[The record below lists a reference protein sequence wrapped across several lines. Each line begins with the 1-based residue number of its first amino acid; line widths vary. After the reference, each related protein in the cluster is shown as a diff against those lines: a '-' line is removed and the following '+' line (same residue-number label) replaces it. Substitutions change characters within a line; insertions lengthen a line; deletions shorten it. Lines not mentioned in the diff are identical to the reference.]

1 MFLLILAV
9 NAAGWGIY
17 VLCVMPHHFNYQGVG
32 GSRGLGVGLGVAITA
47 WFLGFRHA
55 FDADH
60 ISCIDNTTRKL
71 MADGKRP
78 LGSGFFFSFGHS
90 TIVVAVGVGITF
102 AARAVFGAVVNPSST
117 FETAGG
123 TAGTLV
129 SAGFLYLI
137 AVLNLIVLVGIFK
150 VFRDMR
156 RGTYDEQELE
166 AQLQARGLM
175 YRFFGRFM
183 KSINHTWQLY
193 FVGLVFGI
201 GFDTATEVVLLSA
214 TAYAAIQGL
223 PYYAV
228 LALPFLFSGGMMLFD
243 TLDGCFMNFAYGWA
257 FARPVRKVYY
267 NLVITGLSIGA
278 AFIIGTIEILGLLTT
293 EHTCAA
299 ASGRSWPTS
308 ISTSPGS
315 ASPHYSSPSGPPP
328 SPIGGGATLKP
339 AGGPPSPPRASPGT
353 GDGQTSEPGTE
364 ASETG
369 VAPAKRR
376 RRPAKRRRRPA
387 KRRRRPA
394 RSDTALRQ
402 RSPRRLWLAE
412 LGVVNVERL
421 VRDEQ
426 EGHVVVLGRAVLH
439 LQPLGEPHEA
449 ARAEGTGVRPQNAVE
464 DVHAVGTVVRVPLI
478 GESCEV
484 LHLHHRHTGVWILD
498 ELFRREIAVELV
510 NVADLPRHG
519 VGVPAMHLTR

>member
-1 MFLLILAV
+1 MQQAPGGELEADGRSRLRRMVADLSGREWGRVASMFVFILAV

-17 VLCVMPHHFNYQGVG
+17 VLCVMPHHIDYHGYG
-32 GSRGLGVGLGVAITA
+32 GSSGLGIGLGVAITA

-78 LGSGFFFSFGHS
+78 LGTGFFFSFGHS
-90 TIVVAVGVGITF
+90 TIIVAVGVGITI

-117 FETAGG
+117 YETAGG
-123 TAGTLV
+123 AAGTLV

-137 AVLNLIVLVGIFK
+137 ALLNLIVLAGIFK

-156 RGTYDEQELE
+156 RGTYNETELE

-183 KSINHTWQLY
+183 KSITHTWQLY

-201 GFDTATEVVLLSA
+201 GFDTATEVVLLAA

-228 LALPFLFSGGMMLFD
+228 LALPALFSGGMMLFD

-278 AFIIGTIEILGLLTT
+278 AFIIGTIEILGILTT
-293 EHTCAA
+293 EVHL
-299 ASGRSWPTS
+299 
-308 ISTSPGS
+308 
-315 ASPHYSSPSGPPP
+315 H
-328 SPIGGGATLKP
+328 GAFWSLM
-339 AGGPPSPPRASPGT
+339 AGFNIN
-353 GDGQTSEPGTE
+353 
-364 ASETG
+364 
-369 VAPAKRR
+369 VAGFCIAGLFVTVW
-376 RRPAKRRRRPA
+376 AV
-387 KRRRRPA
+387 
-394 RSDTALRQ
+394 ALAYWR
-402 RSPRRLWLAE
+402 W
-412 LGVVNVERL
+412 GK
-421 VRDEQ
+421 
-426 EGHVVVLGRAVLH
+426 
-439 LQPLGEPHEA
+439 
-449 ARAEGTGVRPQNAVE
+449 VE
-464 DVHAVGTVVRVPLI
+464 DRWTVGMAAEP
-478 GESCEV
+478 
-484 LHLHHRHTGVWILD
+484 
-498 ELFRREIAVELV
+498 AQ
-510 NVADLPRHG
+510 LPER
-519 VGVPAMHLTR
+519 